1 MLKRQVDIIQQL
13 LDPRK
18 IEKQDTPDY
27 SLPKISSLEDVYETG
42 VLCNIR
48 VFKDDKNLFMPYI
61 LNLFPYEKARVV
73 SPVLDSEKIAP
84 LSRVIVEKIHEELL
98 QDEDLSLKDSVIFKF
113 LKQQYLKCFKI
124 APDDR
129 FLQYLTALERNFDL
143 TQVQSF
149 IHMVLTCISMPQYV
163 NTYKFLI
170 NSNRHSLQE
179 VF

>member
-1 MLKRQVDIIQQL
+1 MFASVIKNDDVLKKNIDIVQQL

-18 IEKQDTPDY
+18 LDKNETPDY
-27 SLPKISSLEDVYETG
+27 SLPKITKLEDVYETG

-73 SPVLDSEKIAP
+73 SPVLIKEQLGP

-98 QDEDLSLKDSVIFKF
+98 HDEDLNLKDSVIFKF

-129 FLQYLTALERNFDL
+129 FLQYLTALERNFEL
-143 TQVQSF
+143 TEVQSF
-149 IHMVLTCISMPQYV
+149 IHMVLTCIAMP
-163 NTYKFLI
+163 
-170 NSNRHSLQE
+170 
-179 VF
+179 